1 MPASAEAVAVGRDLA
16 LDEIAAVSE
25 MASSYLQSAA
35 LAADRRDLLTLE
47 VHLRQAWA
55 CLNAVRQTFKEIQQL
70 AAAPPRVSA
79 PLRSTEPVSA

>member
-25 MASSYLQSAA
+25 MAASYLQSAA

-47 VHLRQAWA
+47 IHLRQTWS
-55 CLNAVRQTFKEIQQL
+55 CVNAVRATFKEIQDL
-70 AAAPPRVSA
+70 SP
-79 PLRSTEPVSA
+79 